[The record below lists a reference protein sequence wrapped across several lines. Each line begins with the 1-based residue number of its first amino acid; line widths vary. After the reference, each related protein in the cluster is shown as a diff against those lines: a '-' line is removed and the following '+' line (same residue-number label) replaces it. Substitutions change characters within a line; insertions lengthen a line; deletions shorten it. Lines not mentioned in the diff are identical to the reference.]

1 MSRNMLTYNV
11 HEGELEAMVHGYKN
25 GFIRPEE
32 YNNIC
37 QCESLGDFKSQM
49 QVTDYGN
56 FLSSEASL
64 SAKVIA
70 EKATDKLVAEFTEL
84 REWAA
89 EPLGTFLDFITYDHM
104 LNNVLKLIAAKRS
117 GHESLELLRKCHPLG
132 VFPGL
137 NTLTAA
143 TGIDD
148 MFETVLIDSPIGRF
162 FMNSQQ
168 KDFDELSL
176 EYIRAMLQ
184 RNYIEAFYDFC
195 LQLGGETAT
204 VMCPILEFEADR
216 SVITTTANTC
226 GMRDILPA
234 DRRKLYPNLGTLV
247 DIQDDLAL
255 VEDED
260 QLKDR
265 LKRFP
270 EYFDL
275 LEETRGM
282 DGSSKKSLER
292 KFVEK
297 AVGMYK
303 DAMTRQF
310 QYGAFYAWVKLK
322 EIEISNLQWIADC
335 ITQSMKS
342 RVNEYVPLN

>member
-1 MSRNMLTYNV
+1 MPRNMLTYNV

-56 FLSSEASL
+56 FLSSEAGL
-64 SAKVIA
+64 SARLIS
-70 EKATDKLVAEFTEL
+70 EKATEKLVAEFSEL
-84 REWAA
+84 REWADA
-89 EPLGTFLDFITYDHM
+89 PLSTFLDFITYDHM

-117 GHESLELLRKCHPLG
+117 GNESLELLRKCHPLG
-132 VFPGL
+132 IFPGL

-143 TGIDD
+143 SGIDD

-162 FMNSQQ
+162 FVNSQQ

-195 LQLGGETAT
+195 LEVGGETAR

-216 SVITTTANTC
+216 TVITTTANTI
-226 GMRDILPA
+226 GMPDIHQS
-234 DRRKLYPNLGTLV
+234 DRRKLFPNLGVLV

-270 EYFDL
+270 EYAELFED
-275 LEETRGM
+275 TRGM
-282 DGSSKKSLER
+282 DGTTNKSLER
-292 KFVEK
+292 KFVERSV
-297 AVGMYK
+297 AMYK

-310 QYGAFYAWVKLK
+310 QYGVFYAWIKLK
-322 EIEISNLQWIADC
+322 EIEISNIQWIADC

-342 RVNEYVPLN
+342 RVHEYVSIN